1 MRKPLTK
8 ITLATAIGLALT
20 LTLSCS
26 EKCGDK
32 KYDPETQFCFNNTD
46 VANKCNGKDYDLAA
60 QFCYNN
66 SDVVNKCN
74 GKEYTPETQFCGGN
88 EVLDKCGG
96 NEYSPETQF
105 CDSRDNRTYK
115 YVAIGTQTWMA
126 ENLNYAAKG
135 SKCGGTEQKVHYES
149 TDEFCE
155 MDCKQEKY
163 TDYTI
168 EDENTVNCDKY
179 GRLYD
184 WATAKS
190 NNVCPKGWHL
200 PSGAEWKKLIATA
213 GGKNVAGKNLKAKSG
228 WSYNGKS
235 GNGEDKFGFSAL
247 PGGNGSENS
256 PNGFYL
262 NAGSKGF
269 WLSFANG
276 GKDCVVMGDC
286 EYIYMSY
293 DGKNVGSE
301 FIYINSSLYS
311 VRCLK
316 D

>member
-8 ITLATAIGLALT
+8 ITLATALGLAFT
-20 LTLSCS
+20 LTISCS

-46 VANKCNGKDYDLAA
+46 VANKCSGKDYDLAA

-66 SDVVNKCN
+66 SDIVNKCN
-74 GKEYTPETQFCGGN
+74 GKEYIPETQFCGGN
-88 EVLDKCGG
+88 EVLDKCGS

-126 ENLNYAAKG
+126 ENLNYAVKG

-155 MDCKQEKY
+155 MDCKLEKS
-163 TDYTI
+163 TDYTT

-179 GRLYD
+179 GRLYNL
-184 WATAKS
+184 ATAKS

-200 PSGAEWKKLIATA
+200 PSGTEWNKLIAAT

-228 WSYNGKS
+228 WSYKGKP
-235 GNGEDKFGFSAL
+235 GNGEDTFGFSAL
-247 PGGNGSENS
+247 PGGNSYNGSY
-256 PNGFYL
+256 YL
-262 NAGSKGF
+262 NAGSIGF

-276 GKDCVVMGDC
+276 GKDCVNYGDC
-286 EYIYMSY
+286 GYIYISN
-293 DGKNVGSE
+293 DGKNVGTE
-301 FIYINSSLYS
+301 IIYVDPYEMYS